1 VAPGELRGGKYEE
14 AFLLT
19 IGQPHGQMLV
29 NATGLQAL
37 TAERLSMG
45 DGYWSTIRANLSGGP
60 DMTVTMPFKAPSDI
74 DVDGVA
80 SRIDEVRRSLS
91 TEAEHLA
98 EMAAQYGREAGM
110 HTANVAHEIARDPQ
124 GTANGWL
131 QLLFKA
137 LAGLS
142 AAFATSGRK
151 FAEDAGGNAQ
161 SLARDLRHVRITTE
175 PKKAGPNAAASV
187 TLLAGFGAGMALM
200 YFFDPER
207 GRARREMVRE
217 RVRSLMSRP
226 QTEDEEDQTQLWST
240 TEPAEYSNGHSPAQ
254 AIEGQPLEVQ
264 PTGTI

>member
-1 VAPGELRGGKYEE
+1 
-14 AFLLT
+14 
-19 IGQPHGQMLV
+19 
-29 NATGLQAL
+29 
-37 TAERLSMG
+37 
-45 DGYWSTIRANLSGGP
+45 
-60 DMTVTMPFKAPSDI
+60 MTVTMPFKAPSDI

-98 EMAAQYGREAGM
+98 EMAAQYGREAGA
-110 HTANVAHEIARDPQ
+110 HTANVVHEIARDPQ

-131 QLLFKA
+131 QQLFKA

-161 SLARDLRHVRITTE
+161 SLAKDLSHVRITTE
-175 PKKAGPNAAASV
+175 PKKSGPNTAAGV

-200 YFFDPER
+200 YFLDPER
-207 GRARREMVRE
+207 GRERRDMVRD

-226 QTEDEEDQTQLWST
+226 EIDDDEDQTQVWST
-240 TEPAEYSNGHSPAQ
+240 MEPAEYSNGQSPAQ
-254 AIEGQPLEVQ
+254 AIDDQPLEVQ

>member
-1 VAPGELRGGKYEE
+1 
-14 AFLLT
+14 
-19 IGQPHGQMLV
+19 
-29 NATGLQAL
+29 
-37 TAERLSMG
+37 
-45 DGYWSTIRANLSGGP
+45 
-60 DMTVTMPFKAPSDI
+60 MTVTMPFKAPSDI

-142 AAFATSGRK
+142 DAFATSGRK

-175 PKKAGPNAAASV
+175 PKKAGPNAAAGV